1 MSRGPDAP
9 QSAPQIAPQGSTPM
23 NADDRAPIATPALAL
38 AEGFARHVTNW
49 SRAQGATEPLARA
62 AGLAARATSLALSD
76 GRVCVMLH
84 ELLPVPGA
92 ADAPSA
98 SDLPGAPGSS
108 DADATATATATATT
122 TANANADTWRQT
134 LLASRVVGTP
144 DAPGAMPLVLDT
156 AGRLYLHRYFDYERR
171 LAQRLLRAAES
182 SAPITDAG
190 ERVALRTRLAE
201 LFAANTTRLSG
212 KVDWQMIA
220 TALALRGR
228 LTVISGGPGTGKTTT
243 VVNLLACLLG
253 QNPGCRIA
261 LAAPTGKAAA
271 RLSEAIRERAAH
283 LPEAIRTQLP
293 AEASTIHRLLGV
305 TPRGFTHHAGNRL
318 PIDALVVDEAS
329 MLDLAL
335 ATRLLEAVPDG
346 ARILLLG
353 DKDQLAAVESGAVF
367 AELCTDPTLS
377 AACRDDLA
385 DLCGVAPERIVAP
398 APMEALQSNV
408 APAPRDDTAPNDAS
422 PLWEDATPHDA
433 AAPPDANEL
442 RGAIALPDAT
452 VWFTRNFRFDAESG
466 IGRLAAAINAG
477 RADAALAILDGGVDT
492 QGGSDAELQWL
503 DDDAAQL
510 SATAIECLAR
520 GYAPF
525 FDAVLRDVA
534 QHGAVIDAFARFRA
548 LCAVRE
554 GPRGVAAINAELTR
568 RLRERL
574 GALDRNP
581 RSPWFPGR
589 PVLVRRNDAVMKLFN
604 GDIGIAL
611 PDSGGE
617 LMVHF
622 PQPGGRSRA
631 ISPLRL
637 PEHETAFAMTVHKA
651 QGSEFD
657 AVFVLLPAQTSR
669 VLTRELLY
677 TAVTRARKRVTLC
690 AGAGVLSAAIE
701 ARTRRHSG
709 LLARL
714 AQTRPP
720 SPPGRGLG

>member
-1 MSRGPDAP
+1 
-9 QSAPQIAPQGSTPM
+9 M
-23 NADDRAPIATPALAL
+23 NADERDPIATPALAL
-38 AEGFARHVTNW
+38 AEGFARHASDW
-49 SRAQGATEPLARA
+49 SRAQGAAEPIVRA
-62 AGLAARATSLALSD
+62 AGLAARTASLALSD
-76 GRVCVMLH
+76 GHVCVMLR
-84 ELLPVPGA
+84 ELPPVPSAAGATGDAGAAGAAGVAATLGALGVPGTPGA
-92 ADAPSA
+92 ADASHVPGEHGTRGASA
-98 SDLPGAPGSS
+98 
-108 DADATATATATATT
+108 DADTS
-122 TANANADTWRQT
+122 TWRQT

-144 DAPGAMPLVLDT
+144 DAPGAMPLVLD
-156 AGRLYLHRYFDYERR
+156 ADGRLYLHRYFDYERR

-182 SAPITDAG
+182 AVPITDAG
-190 ERVALRTRLAE
+190 QRAALRTQLAE
-201 LFAANTTRLSG
+201 LFAANTARLAG
-212 KVDWQMIA
+212 EADWQMIA
-220 TALALRGR
+220 AALALRSR

-271 RLSEAIRERAAH
+271 RMSEAIRERAAH
-283 LPEAIRTQLP
+283 LPEAIRTRLP

-305 TPRGFTHHAGNRL
+305 TPRGVTHHAGNRL

-335 ATRLLEAVPDG
+335 ATRLLEAVPEG
-346 ARILLLG
+346 ARIVLLG

-385 DLCGVAPERIVAP
+385 DLCGIAPERIVAP
-398 APMEALQSNV
+398 AAIETSLS
-408 APAPRDDTAPNDAS
+408 NDAS
-422 PLWEDATPHDA
+422 ALRDDATPRDGLARHDA
-433 AAPPDANEL
+433 NAL
-442 RGAIALPDAT
+442 RGAMVLHDAT

-477 RADAALAILDGGVDT
+477 RADAALAILGDAVGET
-492 QGGSDAELQWL
+492 QGGSQGNAGPPQVSLFPLGGADAARRRPWGQSEAELQWL
-503 DDDAAQL
+503 DDDSAQL
-510 SATAIECLAR
+510 SPTAIERLAN

-525 FDAVLRDVA
+525 FDAVLRDAA
-534 QHGAVIDAFARFRA
+534 QPSLITDAFSRFRV

-554 GPRGVAAINAELTR
+554 SARGVAAVIDELTQ

-589 PVLVRRNDAVMKLFN
+589 PVLVRRNDAVLKLFN
-604 GDIGIAL
+604 GDVGITL
-611 PDSGGE
+611 PDANGD
-617 LMVHF
+617 LLVHF
-622 PQPGGRSRA
+622 PQSEGGSRTIA
-631 ISPLRL
+631 PLRL

-657 AVFVLLPAQTSR
+657 AVFVLLPGKANR

-690 AGAGVLSAAIE
+690 AGAAMLTAAIE

-709 LLARL
+709 LLAR
-714 AQTRPP
+714 
-720 SPPGRGLG
+720 